1 MDNNNIIEFS
11 IEELLNG
18 DSLYVIPPYQRNY
31 AWGEEQITQL
41 IQDIIDYLPKGNS
54 SKVNYYIGTLI
65 VYEREQNSTIVY
77 ETIDGQQRL
86 TTLSILTSVI
96 QNKKNYKLKWFN
108 KLNLAF
114 DSRKNSTQTLQA
126 VFEDHFP
133 TSKEYN
139 TGIKDA
145 YELAET
151 ILTNKLEEHKI
162 SLDTFAKFLFNNVK
176 ILRVPV
182 PHDTNLN
189 HYFEIMN
196 SRGEQLEK
204 HEVLKAKLLGVFNS
218 ISDEVEKLK
227 CTNLFHLIW
236 EACSNMEKYVQYG
249 FIIDQ
254 RHIVFG
260 HNDWNSFEHK
270 NFDDLKQKLDGQL
283 SFALESDEQLSID
296 EIIEGKTFKSLY
308 QEIDESPDRFT
319 SVINFQNFLLHVLRV
334 QTREDI
340 PLDDKRLLSV
350 FLDQK
355 LNVLQSDE
363 DKISFAK
370 TFAFTLLKSK
380 FLFDKYII
388 KREFIG
394 GADKWSLKRLK
405 WYDKNKVSY
414 VNTFGL
420 ENNDQELDD
429 NKKTLM
435 ILAMFHISIPTMV
448 YKHWLSASMYYL
460 FYQDEITATKYIEY
474 LEETVKSF
482 VFNRFLSKN
491 PKEYYPMIFEPE
503 NIKTPDWDIEID
515 EEKLT
520 FGKITN
526 NLLFNYVDFLLWKK
540 LAPND
545 AKIKSYDFSPRSSVE
560 HYYPQTP
567 MDGFPKMEDIET
579 LNSFGNLCL
588 ISHSKNSRLSNFS
601 PSNKKE
607 FYLKSI
613 DSVKQYLMMDNSIP
627 EWNEDAIKKH
637 NSDMI
642 DLLKIELTQIKL

>member
-1 MDNNNIIEFS
+1 MENNSIYEFS
-11 IEELLNG
+11 IEKLLNG

-41 IQDIIDYLPKGNS
+41 IQDIIDYLPKGKS

-65 VYEREQNSTIVY
+65 VYEREQNNSIVY

-96 QNKKNYKLKWFN
+96 QNKKNYRIEWFD

-114 DSRKNSTQTLQA
+114 DSRKNSTETLQA
-126 VFEDHFP
+126 VFDDHFP
-133 TSKEYN
+133 TNKEFN

-145 YELAET
+145 YELADS
-151 ILTNKLEEHKI
+151 ILSKKLTEHQI
-162 SLDTFAKFLFNNVK
+162 SIDIFADFLFKNVK

-254 RHIVFG
+254 RHIIFG
-260 HNDWNSFEHK
+260 HNDWNRFEHK
-270 NFDDLKQKLDGQL
+270 DFDDLKQKLDGQL
-283 SFALESDEQLSID
+283 NFALESDEQLTID
-296 EIIEGKTFKSLY
+296 EIIAGKTFKSLY
-308 QEIDESPDRFT
+308 RETDESPDRFT
-319 SVINFQNFLLHVLRV
+319 SVINFQNFLLHVLRI
-334 QTREDI
+334 QTKEDV
-340 PLDDKRLLSV
+340 PLDDKKLLSV
-350 FLDQK
+350 FLDKK
-355 LNVLQSDE
+355 LNLLYSDE

-370 TFAFTLLKSK
+370 TFSFSLLKSK
-380 FLFDKYII
+380 FLFDKYVI

-394 GADKWSLKRLK
+394 GIDKWSLKRLK

-414 VNTFGL
+414 VNSFGL
-420 ENNDQELDD
+420 ENNEQELDD
-429 NKKTLM
+429 NKNVLM
-435 ILAMFHISIPTMV
+435 LLAMFHVSIPTMV
-448 YKHWLSASMYYL
+448 YKHWLNASLYYL
-460 FYQDEITATKYIEY
+460 FYQAEINPINYIQY
-474 LEETVKSF
+474 LEDTVKSF
-482 VFNRFLSKN
+482 VFNRFLAKDF
-491 PKEYYPMIFEPE
+491 KDYYPMIFEPE
-503 NIKTPDWDIEID
+503 TLKTPSWDLEID

-520 FGKITN
+520 YGNITN
-526 NLLFNYVDFLLWKK
+526 NLLFNYVDYLLWKK

-545 AKIKSYDFSPRSSVE
+545 AKIKSYDFSARSSVE

-567 MDGFPKMEDIET
+567 MEGFPKMENSEA

-601 PSNKKE
+601 PLNKKE
-607 FYLKSI
+607 FYLKNM
-613 DSVKQYLMMDNSIP
+613 DSVKQYLMMDNSIL
-627 EWNEDAIKKH
+627 EWNEGAIEQH
-637 NSDMI
+637 NTKMI
-642 DLLKIELTQIKL
+642 DLLKSQLLDTK

>member
-1 MDNNNIIEFS
+1 MENNNIIEFS

-18 DSLYVIPPYQRNY
+18 HNLYVIPPYQRNY

-41 IQDIIDYLPKGNS
+41 IQDIIDYIPKESTSNI
-54 SKVNYYIGTLI
+54 NYYIGTLI
-65 VYEREQNSTIVY
+65 VYEREQNNTIVY

-86 TTLSILTSVI
+86 TTLSIVTSVI
-96 QNKKNYKLKWFN
+96 QNKKNFKLEWFN
-108 KLNLAF
+108 KLNLTF
-114 DSRKNSTQTLQA
+114 DSRKNSTETLQA
-126 VFEDHFP
+126 VFDDHFT

-145 YELAET
+145 YELVNN
-151 ILTNKLEEHKI
+151 ILTNKLEEYQI
-162 SLDTFAKFLFNNVK
+162 SIETFSTFLFKNVK

-204 HEVLKAKLLGVFNS
+204 HEVLKAKLLGVFNC
-218 ISDEVEKLK
+218 ITDEVEKLK
-227 CTNLFHLIW
+227 CTNLFHLVW

-249 FIIDQ
+249 FTIEQ
-254 RHIVFG
+254 RHIIFG
-260 HNDWNSFEHK
+260 LNDWNKFEHK
-270 NFDDLKQKLDGQL
+270 SFDDLKLKLDEQL
-283 SFALESDEQLSID
+283 NFALEIDEQLFID
-296 EIIEGKTFKSLY
+296 EIIAGKTFKSVY
-308 QEIDESPDRFT
+308 QETDESPDRFT
-319 SVINFQNFLLHVLRV
+319 SVVNFQNFLLHVLRI

-350 FLDQK
+350 FLDKK
-355 LNVLQSDE
+355 LNLLHSDI
-363 DKISFAK
+363 DKISFVK
-370 TFAFTLLKSK
+370 TFSFNLLKSK

-394 GADKWSLKRLK
+394 GIDKWSLKRLK

-414 VNTFGL
+414 VNSFGL
-420 ENNDQELDD
+420 EYNDHELDE
-429 NKKTLM
+429 NRNLLM
-435 ILAMFHISIPTMV
+435 LLAMFHVSTPTMV
-448 YKHWLSASMYYL
+448 YKYWLNASMYYL
-460 FYQDEITATKYIEY
+460 FYQEEIIASEYIKY

-482 VFNRFLSKN
+482 VFKRFLAKDSKD
-491 PKEYYPMIFEPE
+491 YYIIIFESE
-503 NIKTPDWDIEID
+503 TIKTPDWDTEID

-526 NLLFNYVDFLLWKK
+526 NLLFNYLDYLLWKK

-545 AKIKSYDFSPRSSVE
+545 VKIKNYDFSARSSIE
-560 HYYPQTP
+560 HYYPQNP
-567 MDGFPKMEDIET
+567 MEGFPKMEKLET

-607 FYLKSI
+607 FYLKNI
-613 DSVKQYLMMDNSIP
+613 DSIKQYLMMDDSII
-627 EWNEDAIKKH
+627 EWDADAIKQH
-637 NSDMI
+637 NNDMI
-642 DLLKIELTQIKL
+642 YLLKNQLIC